1 MPEIVVGGAGHKLVG
16 SGLREPSSAARRAAS
31 DRLEAGRADRYV
43 LAMPVHALVRCL
55 VVEDSESLRTAV
67 VRGLTLM
74 GCECRQAA
82 SGREAL
88 AALARDPDIDV
99 VISDIRMPE
108 LDGVQLLAAVRERY
122 PDTAVVM
129 LTGVADVDTAVE
141 CLQAGAYDYIVK
153 PFQLAQ
159 LHMRIQHALEKRRLT
174 LENRRYQAHLAELVQ
189 HQAARIDELFLEGIQ
204 SIVHALEAKDGY
216 TQGHSARV
224 AEYAVA
230 TARQLGLEAELI
242 QLIELGAELHDVGK
256 IGVDDAILHRA
267 GPLTPDE
274 YEHVQQHTVIG
285 ARILQPL
292 LKNAKPALD
301 IVRSH
306 HERLDG
312 GGLPDGLRGDA
323 IPFHARLVAVVDAF
337 DAMTTARSYRAG
349 MTPVEAMTE
358 LRANAGR
365 QFDARAI
372 DAFAAAYPG
381 LAGLPIATPPPHPR
395 AFSGRVSGAV
405 PVPGELR

>member
-1 MPEIVVGGAGHKLVG
+1 MPETT
-16 SGLREPSSAARRAAS
+16 RT
-31 DRLEAGRADRYV
+31 
-43 LAMPVHALVRCL
+43 RCL
-55 VVEDSESLRTAV
+55 VVEDNESLCSAV
-67 VRGLTLM
+67 ARGLTLL

-88 AALARDPDIDV
+88 ESLRRDPDVDV
-99 VISDIRMPE
+99 VISDVRMPE
-108 LDGVQLLAAVRERY
+108 LDGVQLLAAVREQY

-153 PFQLAQ
+153 PFQLTQ
-159 LHMRIQHALEKRRLT
+159 LHTRIRHALDKRRLI
-174 LENRRYQAHLAELVQ
+174 LENRRYQAHLAELV
-189 HQAARIDELFLEGIQ
+189 HQQATRIEELFLEGIQ
-204 SIVHALEAKDGY
+204 AIVHALEAKDRY

-230 TARQLGLEAELI
+230 TARQLGLDAELV

-274 YEHVQQHTVIG
+274 FQHVQQHTVIG

-292 LKNAKPALD
+292 LKNALPALD

-306 HERLDG
+306 HERIDG
-312 GGLPDGLRGDA
+312 HGLPDGLRGEA
-323 IPFHARLVAVVDAF
+323 IPLHARLVAVVDAF

-349 MTPVEAMTE
+349 MTPAGAMAE
-358 LRANAGR
+358 LVANAGR
-365 QFDARAI
+365 QFDPQVI
-372 DAFAAAYPG
+372 DAFAAAYPD
-381 LAGLPIATPPPHPR
+381 LAGLPIGTPPARLRPFP
-395 AFSGRVSGAV
+395 GRVSGAV
-405 PVPGELR
+405 SLLGESG

>member
-1 MPEIVVGGAGHKLVG
+1 MPEDV
-16 SGLREPSSAARRAAS
+16 R
-31 DRLEAGRADRYV
+31 
-43 LAMPVHALVRCL
+43 MRCL

-67 VRGLTLM
+67 VRGLTLL
-74 GCECRQAA
+74 GCACRQAA
-82 SGREAL
+82 SGKAALEAL
-88 AALARDPDIDV
+88 ERDPDVDV

-159 LHMRIQHALEKRRLT
+159 LHMRIRHALEKRRLT

-189 HQAARIDELFLEGIQ
+189 QQGTRIDELFLEGIQ
-204 SIVHALEAKDGY
+204 SIVHALEAKDRY

-224 AEYAVA
+224 AQYAVA
-230 TARQLGLEAELI
+230 TARQLGLQAELI
-242 QLIELGAELHDVGK
+242 ELIELGAELHDVGK

-267 GPLTPDE
+267 GPLTPEE

-292 LKNAKPALD
+292 LKNAGPALD

-306 HERLDG
+306 HERIDG
-312 GGLPDGLRGDA
+312 AGLPDGLRGAA

-349 MTPVEAMTE
+349 MTPAAAMAE

-365 QFDARAI
+365 QFDAGMV

-381 LAGLPIATPPPHPR
+381 LGGLPIATPKAHPR
-395 AFSGRVSGAV
+395 AFSRHVSGAV
-405 PVPGELR
+405 PVVKDLG